1 MTSAAPAHA
10 SQSGSSKAAL
20 KKVLFVT
27 YGGGHVKMVVPV
39 AQALKKSGSVHVVVL
54 ALTTAA
60 PVVAQAGLEAL
71 QFKDFVASADAP
83 ALLQGTKLMA
93 DLQGGVADEA
103 ETAAYLGLCYADLL
117 AEKGPVGAKAAYE
130 AMGRQAFLPV
140 ATLTRILRQCAPDLV
155 VVTNSPRAERAAALA
170 ARALQIPVVC
180 IVDLFA
186 LDEVRWIGAPDYADQ
201 VCVLNESVRQF
212 LIRSGRDASH
222 VTVTG
227 NPGFDALFDAQVADH
242 AASVRQRLKAQDRR
256 VILWP
261 SVVEPDVHPFNGLP
275 GNTALPLTVLR
286 ALIGWTLGRGDCVL
300 CIRPRP
306 GEILPAG
313 LELPDDDRVV
323 LTGQDWP
330 LPPLLH
336 ATDLVVTI
344 NSTVGLEGRLVGS
357 RVIQVSGSVLDD
369 ALPLQSYGLAD
380 ETVSLAGLE
389 GALNRQIGQTRHGV
403 LGQVLATPRVLDVL
417 RAYL

>member
-1 MTSAAPAHA
+1 MTSALPAQASHA
-10 SQSGSSKAAL
+10 RSPKAAL

-27 YGGGHVKMVVPV
+27 YGSGHVKMVVPV
-39 AQALKKSGSVHVVVL
+39 AQALEKSGLARAVVL

-60 PVVAQAGLEAL
+60 PVVARAGLEML
-71 QFKDFVASADAP
+71 QFKDFVTSADVP
-83 ALLQGTKLMA
+83 ALLQGRKLMA
-93 DLQGGVADEA
+93 DLQGSVADEA
-103 ETAAYLGLCYADLL
+103 ETTAYLGLCYADLL
-117 AEKGPVGAKAAYE
+117 AEKGPVGAQAAYQ
-130 AMGRQAFLPV
+130 ALGRQAFLPV
-140 ATLTRILRQCAPDLV
+140 ATLKRILRQCTPDLV

-170 ARALQIPVVC
+170 ARGLQIPVVC

-186 LDEVRWIGAPDYADQ
+186 LDEVKWIGAPDYADQ

-212 LIRSGRDASH
+212 LIQAGRDASQ

-227 NPGFDALFDAQVADH
+227 NPGFDALFDAQVASQ
-242 AASVRQRLKAQDRR
+242 AEAVRQRLKARGRR

-261 SVVEPDVHPFNGLP
+261 SVVEPDVHPFNGCP
-275 GNTALPLTVLR
+275 GNPALPLTVLK
-286 ALIGWTLGRGDCVL
+286 ALIAWTLDRDDCVL

-306 GEILPAG
+306 GETLPAS
-313 LELPDDDRVV
+313 LQLPADDRLVM
-323 LTGQDWP
+323 TGQDWP
-330 LPPLLH
+330 LAPLLH

-344 NSTVGLEGRLVGS
+344 NSTVGLEGRLVGA

-380 ETVSLAGLE
+380 ETVSLAGLDE
-389 GALNRQIGQTRHGV
+389 ALNRQLEQTRHGV
-403 LGQVLATPRVLDVL
+403 LEHVLATPKVLDVL

>member
-1 MTSAAPAHA
+1 MTSVLPVHA
-10 SQSGSSKAAL
+10 SQAVPPKSAL

-39 AQALKKSGSVHVVVL
+39 AQALEKSGLAHGVVL

-60 PVVAQAGLEAL
+60 PVVAEAGLEML
-71 QFKDFVASADAP
+71 QFKDFVTADDAP
-83 ALLQGTKLMA
+83 ALLQGKKLMA
-93 DLQGGVADEA
+93 DLQGSVADET
-103 ETAAYLGLCYADLL
+103 ETAAYLGLCYADLI
-117 AEKGPVGAKAAYE
+117 AEKGLAGARAAYQT
-130 AMGRQAFLPV
+130 MGRQAFLPV
-140 ATLTRILRQCAPDLV
+140 ATLERILKQCAPDLV

-170 ARALQIPVVC
+170 ARRLQIPVVC

-186 LDEVRWIGAPDYADQ
+186 LDEVKWIGAPDYADQ

-212 LIRSGRDASH
+212 LMRAGRHASQI
-222 VTVTG
+222 TVTG
-227 NPGFDALFDAQVADH
+227 NPGFDALFDPHVADQVA
-242 AASVRQRLKAQDRR
+242 AVRQRMKAQGRR

-261 SVVEPDVHPFNGLP
+261 SVIEPDVHPFNGRP
-275 GNTALPLTVLR
+275 GNPALPLTVLK
-286 ALIGWTLGRGDCVL
+286 ALIAWTLDRDDCVL

-306 GEILPAG
+306 GETLHAS
-313 LELPDDDRVV
+313 LELPDDERLVV
-323 LTGQDWP
+323 TGQEWS
-330 LPPLLH
+330 LASLLH

-344 NSTVGLEGRLVGS
+344 NSTVGLEGRLVGA

-389 GALNRQIGQTRHGV
+389 AALNRQLGQIRHG
-403 LGQVLATPRVLDVL
+403 LLEQLLATTKVLDVL